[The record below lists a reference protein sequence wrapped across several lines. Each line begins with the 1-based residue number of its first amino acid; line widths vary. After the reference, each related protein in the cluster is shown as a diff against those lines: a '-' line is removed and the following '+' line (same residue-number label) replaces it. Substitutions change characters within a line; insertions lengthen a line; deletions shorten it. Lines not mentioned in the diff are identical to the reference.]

1 MIASQNRDVVVSSI
15 SDSVVIYGISR
26 ESPMGGKREIQTDKT
41 AGRLDDA
48 DGEVERLESEALRKL
63 RQLTTAPYQENLS
76 LVDLAHNLKTTSGP
90 SPKIEVEAVSEAMPM
105 TEMARRL
112 QEQCSN
118 VMSRRP
124 ISTLSSTIDTS
135 TRPPCRVLWGC
146 RYRPFV
152 KIPAHIHVANLAD
165 LHGSIDY
172 SMMLKILWN
181 DYSVDAYKYVAV
193 VAAKILT
200 SALDI
205 NDCRIQATKW
215 RTRKTISSLYRMHLT
230 DIGFLLQKEA
240 LSNVSLDI
248 HLKILREE
256 DVKLIGLF
264 THKDIAPY
272 FQLIPSAMH
281 PSDNLLI
288 LNTDRICQDARRKM
302 ARNCRNGI
310 LERRLNGAISIL
322 KQIGIIL

>member
-1 MIASQNRDVVVSSI
+1 
-15 SDSVVIYGISR
+15 
-26 ESPMGGKREIQTDKT
+26 MGGKRETQSDKNPS
-41 AGRLDDA
+41 RLDDA

-63 RQLTTAPYQENLS
+63 RQLTTTPHSENLS
-76 LVDLAHNLKTTSGP
+76 LADLAHNLKTTSGQC
-90 SPKIEVEAVSEAMPM
+90 SKIEVEAISEAMPM

-124 ISTLSSTIDTS
+124 ILTLSSSTDPS
-135 TRPPCRVLWGC
+135 TRTPRGVLWGC

-152 KIPAHIHVANLAD
+152 KVPAHIHMANLAD

-181 DYSVDAYKYVAV
+181 DYSVDAYKYIAA
-193 VAAKILT
+193 VAAQILT
-200 SALDI
+200 SALDV
-205 NDCRIQATKW
+205 NDCRIQAAKW
-215 RTRKTISSLYRMHLT
+215 RTGKTISSLYRMHLT
-230 DIGFLLQKEA
+230 DIGLLLQKEA
-240 LSNVSLDI
+240 QRNVSLDI
-248 HLKILREE
+248 YLKILREE
-256 DVKLIGLF
+256 DIKLIGLF
-264 THKDIAPY
+264 SHKDIAPY
-272 FQLIPSAMH
+272 FQLIPSMMH

-302 ARNCRNGI
+302 VRNFRNGI